1 MNASAS
7 TCFNRLQSRKQV
19 GDEGISLDYLKL
31 LDKNYTGIYA
41 QVSKNPFYRCITLC
55 EKESPNS
62 SIERVLTGIKEIK
75 ASWIPDLTLPSTRGL

>member
-19 GDEGISLDYLKL
+19 GDEGVSLNYLKL
-31 LDKNYTGIYA
+31 LDKNYMGIYA

-55 EKESPNS
+55 EKESPKL

-75 ASWIPDLTLPSTRGL
+75 ASSIPEPTLPSTRHL